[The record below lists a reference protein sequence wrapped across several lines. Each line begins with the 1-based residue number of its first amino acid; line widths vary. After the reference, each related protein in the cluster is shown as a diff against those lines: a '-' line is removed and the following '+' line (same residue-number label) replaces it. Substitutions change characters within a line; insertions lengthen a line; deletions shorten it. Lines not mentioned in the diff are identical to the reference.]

1 MAAQEPVK
9 RPRLAPWK
17 VVAVLAAL
25 VLLTPVWI
33 AYGCL
38 GALLTLPSRTI
49 AKTGL
54 QLLAVVELWF
64 TFQVF
69 FVDAEGEAD
78 DPWLK
83 LALMGCQKPEELRI
97 NVAGIALLATFA
109 AVAASLWRP
118 SVSVLS
124 HRQILSSYS
133 MYVFWLAYLALPA
146 TVVVAH
152 ARLWIPARYSE
163 LERLEHEIIGRNL
176 NGPFETLKVA
186 GLGTVH
192 VPCTAPNNDEPKLPL
207 VLIHGYAAGNAL
219 WACWEY
225 VNEIMVEAL
234 ESWRKELSI
243 DKFYLGGHSMGAMFA
258 TSYAVKYPSHVM
270 HLALISPAGVGH
282 PPTPKDQPLGLRVF
296 RSIWN
301 LRLTPMSVARYAG
314 PLGPR
319 FLRFITSVRVSV
331 MPETSCVRR
340 GLIPQD
346 ALAAY
351 WYNNWAL
358 EKSGEIAMHSH
369 LLPGAFA
376 KRPLCEM
383 LTPEN
388 IKTPITFLYGGGPDW
403 MSSSHGENVAKAFEG
418 NRSVEVLLTSADHA
432 PDAAPHRH
440 HHRYDAALLVVFV
453 AFFALRFGA
462 EAVLLAVGV
471 ATEGRLWNWVPA
483 SYAKL
488 EEAERKI
495 LTRAIPTPFEMKKV
509 AQLGTVVVPCSD
521 EKRRAD
527 AKNLVLIHGFAGGN
541 AVWAMYAVEWIG
553 VGRSDRPDF
562 NFKDVSV
569 IGLKRNTAGDIG

>member
-83 LALMGCQKPEELRI
+83 LALMGWLVALLLTQWKLDQLLVFHLSQKPEELRI

-192 VPCTAPNNDEPKLPL
+192 VPCTAPNNYEPKLPL

-219 WACWEY
+219 WACNFEDLSKHYDVYAIEWLGTGKSDRPKFTSYEWEY

-388 IKTPITFLYGGGPDW
+388 IETPITFLYGGGPDW

-418 NRSVEVLLTSADHA
+418 NQSVEVLLVPGAGHQLFMDNAPAFNELLLSA
-432 PDAAPHRH
+432 
-440 HHRYDAALLVVFV
+440 
-453 AFFALRFGA
+453 
-462 EAVLLAVGV
+462 LA
-471 ATEGRLWNWVPA
+471 
-483 SYAKL
+483 
-488 EEAERKI
+488 
-495 LTRAIPTPFEMKKV
+495 
-509 AQLGTVVVPCSD
+509 
-521 EKRRAD
+521 
-527 AKNLVLIHGFAGGN
+527 
-541 AVWAMYAVEWIG
+541 
-553 VGRSDRPDF
+553 RS
-562 NFKDVSV
+562 
-569 IGLKRNTAGDIG
+569 